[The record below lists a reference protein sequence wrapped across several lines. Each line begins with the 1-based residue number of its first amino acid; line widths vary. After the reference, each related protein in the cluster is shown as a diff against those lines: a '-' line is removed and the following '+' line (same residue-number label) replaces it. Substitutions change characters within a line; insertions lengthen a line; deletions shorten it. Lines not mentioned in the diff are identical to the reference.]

1 MLKETI
7 LAAQT
12 YDWMETTRINAQTL
26 TFETT
31 NHCTGIT
38 AV

>member
-7 LAAQT
+7 LVAQT
-12 YDWMETTRINAQTL
+12 YDGIETARINAQTL